1 MSCSGTIIPIDP
13 SILQLIHGS
22 FGNDGRL
29 QPFAREIMLIEC
41 HIAGTSHVPIKEIE
55 PDLNAGDT
63 LVLKRE
69 PDNEHD
75 PLAILI
81 IDTNSRKVGYVPKLK
96 NEALA
101 RLMDAG
107 KLLFAKLVRKEWKGE
122 WLFLE
127 AKVFLRDI

>member
-1 MSCSGTIIPIDP
+1 MSPNGAIIPIDP

-22 FGNDGRL
+22 FGKDGSL

-41 HIAGTSHVPIKEIE
+41 HVAGTSYVPIKTIE
-55 PDLNAGDT
+55 PDLRPTDT

-75 PLAILI
+75 PLAIII
-81 IDTNSRKVGYVPKLK
+81 IDTKGRKLGYVPKVK

-107 KLLFAKLVRKEWKGE
+107 KLLFAKLVRKEWKSD
-122 WLFLE
+122 WLHLE
-127 AKVFLRDI
+127 AKVYLRDL